1 MADDFEVFAVARC
14 PAVRNEESVEG
25 KILAA
30 ETREANAY
38 HPHCCG
44 KRNVTD
50 AFLTLA
56 AHALLHHRQSLQSF
70 CVRVRVSISLSALSA
85 KP

>member
-1 MADDFEVFAVARC
+1 MANDFEVFAVARS

-38 HPHCCG
+38 HPHCCANW
-44 KRNVTD
+44 NVTD
-50 AFLTLA
+50 TFLTLA
-56 AHALLHHRQSLQSF
+56 AHTLLHHRQSLNLSVCA
-70 CVRVRVSISLSALSA
+70 CVCLTLCVQR
-85 KP
+85 